1 MHALLGRSINSPIVI
16 PDDDDELM
24 KPMRSAGSGL
34 LAKPQGA
41 SVTMPAGVASLQNGM
56 GVMGLYPKAP
66 VDPGVRLLRRIE
78 VGQSSSAMW
87 QQMTGGGKPRITHC
101 LVSPAHTGFKI
112 QKCTVLAILLA
123 AMVTATL

>member
-1 MHALLGRSINSPIVI
+1 MHAVLGRSINSPIVI

-24 KPMRSAGSGL
+24 NSTQLAIIGEPTKPHFSS
-34 LAKPQGA
+34 A

-78 VGQSSSAMW
+78 VGQPSSAMW
-87 QQMTGGGKPRITHC
+87 QQMSSEG
-101 LVSPAHTGFKI
+101 
-112 QKCTVLAILLA
+112 
-123 AMVTATL
+123 